1 MWNGSFQEITM
12 TLVEGQGSQV
22 IHGSFQPH
30 ASASDSAKLIFRS
43 SQQTRT
49 DPETP
54 ASSSDIDGDDV
65 THPTAVNFS
74 NNETD
79 NSWALSSA
87 LGIR

>member
-1 MWNGSFQEITM
+1 MS
-12 TLVEGQGSQV
+12 LVKGQGAQI

-30 ASASDSAKLIFRS
+30 ATAFDSAKLIFRA

-49 DPETP
+49 DPGT
-54 ASSSDIDGDDV
+54 ARGTDNIDCDDV

-79 NSWALSSA
+79 NLLCSSA
-87 LGIR
+87 LSLE